1 MSDFKIPNTHR
12 AVIVQTDTTVKTEE
26 RPIPAVSDNE
36 ILVKVSAIAVNPTDW
51 KHARIMTS
59 PGTILGCDFAGV
71 VVQAGPNLRVPV
83 KVGDRVA
90 ASLRGG
96 VDKER
101 GGFAEYVKVYADLA
115 WIIPEGTYTFE
126 EAATIGIPLYTSV
139 IALYSPNNLKLP
151 QPGDEN
157 PPAPGTWLFVYGGS
171 SSVGQYAIQLAKLS
185 GYKVVTTAS
194 RRNHE
199 LVKSL
204 GADLVF
210 DYNDPDVARSI
221 KEATNGGIRLV
232 YDTISEDY
240 TYPIILD
247 SIAGEEPAKI
257 SLLHKSNPEFVE
269 KRKDVQWLET
279 FIYTAYGPTV
289 NTKNNEEERAVL
301 SKFLWEKLPG
311 LVSGG
316 LKPNMIKK
324 FDGGLDNVGAALDYL
339 VQGKASGEKIVYSI

>member
-1 MSDFKIPNTHR
+1 MSNFEIPKTHR
-12 AVIVQTDTTVKTEE
+12 AVIVQADTTVKAEE
-26 RPIPAVSDNE
+26 RPVPTIGENE
-36 ILVKVSAIAVNPTDW
+36 ILVKVSAIAINPTDW
-51 KHARIMTS
+51 KHSRRSTE
-59 PGTILGCDFAGV
+59 PGTILGCDFAGI
-71 VVQAGPNLRVPV
+71 VVQTGPNLRVPL
-83 KVGDRVA
+83 KVGDKVA

-139 IALYSPNNLKLP
+139 IALYGPNSLQLP
-151 QPGDEN
+151 QPGDAN
-157 PPAPGTWLFVYGGS
+157 PPVPGTWLFVYGGS

-185 GYKVVTTAS
+185 GYNVVTTAS
-194 RRNHE
+194 KRNHE

-210 DYNDPDVARSI
+210 DYNDPDVVKNIRESTNDSI
-221 KEATNGGIRLV
+221 HLA

-240 TYPIILD
+240 TYPLILGTLAEGK
-247 SIAGEEPAKI
+247 SAKI
-257 SLLHKSNPEFVE
+257 SVLHKPTPEVIE
-269 KRKDVQWLET
+269 KRKDVEWLET

-301 SKFLWEKLPG
+301 SKFLWNKLPG
-311 LVSGG
+311 LVKGG
-316 LKPNMIKK
+316 LRPNVIKK
-324 FDGGLDNVGAALDYL
+324 FDDGLDNVEVALDYL
-339 VQGKASGEKIVYSI
+339 AQGKASGEKVVYTL

>member
-1 MSDFKIPNTHR
+1 MSNFEIPKTHR
-12 AVIVQTDTTVKTEE
+12 AVIVQADTTVKTEE
-26 RPIPAVSDNE
+26 RLIPTVGENE
-36 ILVKVSAIAVNPTDW
+36 ILVKVSAIAINPTDW
-51 KHARIMTS
+51 KHARRNTS

-71 VVQAGPNLRVPV
+71 VVQVGPNLRVPV
-83 KVGDRVA
+83 KVGNKVA

-139 IALYSPNNLKLP
+139 IALYGPNGLELP
-151 QPGDEN
+151 QPGDVN
-157 PPAPGTWLFVYGGS
+157 PPAAGTWLFVYGGS

-185 GYKVVTTAS
+185 GYKVITTAS
-194 RRNHE
+194 KRNHK
-199 LVKSL
+199 LVKSF
-204 GADLVF
+204 GADLAF
-210 DYNDPDVARSI
+210 DYNDPDVVKNI
-221 KEATNGGIRLV
+221 KEATNGSIRLV

-240 TYPIILD
+240 TYPLILG
-247 SIAGEEPAKI
+247 SITEEKSAKI
-257 SLLHKSNPEFVE
+257 SVLHKPDPETVE
-269 KRKDVQWLET
+269 KRQDIRWLET

-311 LVSGG
+311 LVRGG
-316 LKPNMIKK
+316 LKPNVIKE
-324 FDGGLDNVGAALDYL
+324 FDGGLDNVGVALDYL
-339 VQGKASGEKIVYSI
+339 AQGKASGEKIVYTL